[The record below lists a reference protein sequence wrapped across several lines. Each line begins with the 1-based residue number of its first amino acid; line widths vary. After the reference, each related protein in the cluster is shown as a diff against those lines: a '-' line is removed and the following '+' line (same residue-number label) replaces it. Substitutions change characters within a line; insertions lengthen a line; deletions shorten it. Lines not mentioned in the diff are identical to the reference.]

1 MVFSISKDTIDKI
14 RWILFLSIFYLFPV
28 GDNFRIYVVTLFIS
42 TIILLFNFKKIRFET
57 DTTYMFL
64 FFMYLLLAHHI
75 RLLFRGDMLL
85 EFYIRE
91 YTEVFRA
98 FLFMV
103 FSMCFFKFDFK
114 IFKVFIWFTIFYVFL
129 DFIAVIFEMFY
140 KGTAIADF
148 IITNYQSTHHARFSH
163 YIKGLSTHGGL
174 HGMIMNLLFIVH
186 FLIMPYCKNNKKLF
200 YLLGLACLIEVL
212 IVLLCGSRTHVVSLV
227 FFVVLFLIMD
237 LIFERKRKKANYKLL
252 FILLV
257 GSVFAV
263 MYYGEYFMKLYYL
276 FTNIQEGDTKGLG
289 GRDGIWEG
297 RLNIALSMPWNLFL
311 GWGKTYFLTQ
321 KGTFFTDNDYLAFV
335 LAYGVLPMIVL
346 IFITFKY
353 LVYAIYNWKQIFI
366 MKKMFF
372 YIILTTL
379 VMSVASQGFYT
390 FHWQLF
396 MLILFRFYIL
406 EERGEITEEKLRN
419 I

>member
-1 MVFSISKDTIDKI
+1 MVFSISKDTVDKI

-28 GDNFRIYVVTLFIS
+28 GDNFRIYVVTLFFS
-42 TIILLFNFKKIRFET
+42 IIVLLFNFKKIRFEI

-64 FFMYLLLAHHI
+64 FFMYLLLVHHI

-98 FLFMV
+98 LLFFM

-114 IFKVFIWFTIFYVFL
+114 IFRIFIWFTVIYVFL

-140 KGTAIADF
+140 KGTAIANF
-148 IITNYQSTHHARFSH
+148 IIQNYQSTAHARFSH
-163 YIKGLSTHGGL
+163 YVKGLSTHGGL
-174 HGMIMNLLFIVH
+174 HGMIMNILFIVH

-200 YLLGLACLIEVL
+200 YLLGVACLIEV
-212 IVLLCGSRTHVVSLV
+212 IIILLCGSRTHVVSLV

-257 GSVFAV
+257 GSIFTV
-263 MYYGEYFMKLYYL
+263 MYYDEYFIKLYYL
-276 FTNIQEGDTKGLG
+276 FTNIEEANTRGLG
-289 GRDGIWEG
+289 GRDAIWQG
-297 RLNIALSMPWNLFL
+297 KFNQALSMPWNLFL

-321 KGTFFTDNDYLAFV
+321 KGTFFTDSDYLAFL
-335 LAYGVLPMIVL
+335 LAYGILPMIVL
-346 IFITFKY
+346 FFLTFKY
-353 LVYAIYNWKQIFI
+353 FIYAMYNWKQIFI
-366 MKKMFF
+366 MKRIFF
-372 YIILTTL
+372 HIILTTL
-379 VMSVASQGFYT
+379 VMSIASQGFYT

-396 MLILFRFYIL
+396 MLILFRFYML
-406 EERGEITEEKLRN
+406 EERGGITEEKLRK